1 MLFFFD
7 TRDGDENS
15 RDDVG
20 IELPDVGTA
29 KQQATLALTEMARD
43 RLPSSGVDRT
53 LAIRVRTMNG
63 PCFDVSLEYEA
74 VIVSELTT
82 DQK

>member
-29 KQQATLALTEMARD
+29 KQ
-43 RLPSSGVDRT
+43 
-53 LAIRVRTMNG
+53 
-63 PCFDVSLEYEA
+63 
-74 VIVSELTT
+74 
-82 DQK
+82 